1 MIANFH
7 LSPILHCLPPL
18 SYFQRHKIQIITT
31 LLGRFQLRS
40 DISHSWKDFIL
51 VSDMQKRVHNLALKI
66 EFSSL
71 TNTTLLTTSI
81 VFQTPQNI
89 QILTP
94 FLGRFQRRSDLLQAW
109 NIFILVSEMKNALF
123 IILTLIILLWII
135 SFVHRVH
142 ASHYHTAFTMNL
154 PDNNNLTGAMPA
166 QICALPE
173 LVYLFYDTAEVTGC
187 A

>member
-7 LSPILHCLPPL
+7 LSLILYCLPPL
-18 SYFQRHKIQIITT
+18 SYFQHHKILQLTTT

-40 DISHSWKDFIL
+40 DLSQAWYIFTL
-51 VSDMQKRVHNLALKI
+51 VSVVQKRVHNLALKI

-109 NIFILVSEMKNALF
+109 NIFTFVSVVHKRVPNLAL
-123 IILTLIILLWII
+123 
-135 SFVHRVH
+135 
-142 ASHYHTAFTMNL
+142 
-154 PDNNNLTGAMPA
+154 
-166 QICALPE
+166 
-173 LVYLFYDTAEVTGC
+173 
-187 A
+187 